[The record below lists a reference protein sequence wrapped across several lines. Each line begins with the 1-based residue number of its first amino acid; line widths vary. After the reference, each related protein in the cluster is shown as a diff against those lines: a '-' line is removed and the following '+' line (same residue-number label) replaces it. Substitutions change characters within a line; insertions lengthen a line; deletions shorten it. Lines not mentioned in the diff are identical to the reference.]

1 MVPSTILILDTETTG
16 LDAATDRVVEVACIR
31 YSLTHA
37 TVLRSYSSL
46 IRGESNAAEA
56 INRIPT
62 AALMDAPEPARVWAA
77 VASLADGADCV
88 VAHNADFDRGFC
100 AAAGVSMAYHI
111 AQMPWVCS
119 RSQMEWPRGK
129 QGDSLV
135 NLTLAHGLGVATAHR
150 AMADCD
156 MLARL
161 FTRVA
166 EMGVDLGAMVARGM
180 RPSAVFVA
188 LAPYEQKDVVKAA
201 GFSWDGERKEWR
213 RRMAVED
220 VAGLPF
226 RVREVGA

>member
-1 MVPSTILILDTETTG
+1 MTTPSTILILDTETTG

-56 INRIPT
+56 VNRIP
-62 AALMDAPEPARVWAA
+62 ASALVDAPEPARVWAA
-77 VASLADGADCV
+77 VRSLADGVDCI
-88 VAHNADFDRGFC
+88 VAHNADFDREF
-100 AAAGVSMAYHI
+100 VVDSLRSI
-111 AQMPWVCS
+111 PWVCS

-135 NLTLAHGLGVATAHR
+135 NLTLAPGLGVATAHR

-161 FTRVA
+161 FTRAA

-220 VAGLPF
+220 VAELPF
-226 RVREVGA
+226 RVREVSA